1 MATKKIAGDAPI
13 PELLD
18 GVTLS
23 RTLPLRLP
31 ANFISRSHLVD
42 SINTD
47 APGTTLIVGP
57 LGYGKTSLAAEI
69 AQQNE
74 GHTFWYTM
82 VDEDTAQK
90 FNSHVIQA
98 VRNVI
103 PGFAPWTRLSCVP
116 LRAVEFS

>member
-1 MATKKIAGDAPI
+1 MKKIAGDI
-13 PELLD
+13 HTPELLD

-23 RTLPLRLP
+23 RTLPVRLP

-42 SINTD
+42 SMNTD

-69 AQQNE
+69 AQKNE

-82 VDEDTAQK
+82 VDEDTAHLILTLFKRFEMLFLALLHGLQLIYTS
-90 FNSHVIQA
+90 N
-98 VRNVI
+98 R
-103 PGFAPWTRLSCVP
+103 WT
-116 LRAVEFS
+116 

>member
-1 MATKKIAGDAPI
+1 VATKKNAGDAHI

-23 RTLPLRLP
+23 RTVPLRLP

-69 AQQNE
+69 AQKNE
-74 GHTFWYTM
+74 GRTFWYTM
-82 VDEDTAQK
+82 VDEDTAQNLILTSFK
-90 FNSHVIQA
+90 QFEMLFLALLHGLRLIFTSNQ
-98 VRNVI
+98 
-103 PGFAPWTRLSCVP
+103 WT
-116 LRAVEFS
+116 

>member
-1 MATKKIAGDAPI
+1 MATKKIAGDTPT

-31 ANFISRSHLVD
+31 ANFISRSHLVN
-42 SINTD
+42 SIDTD

-82 VDEDTAQK
+82 VDEL
-90 FNSHVIQA
+90 FNNFI
-98 VRNVI
+98 
-103 PGFAPWTRLSCVP
+103 
-116 LRAVEFS
+116 LRAELCENSILSSVC